1 MRRALVFFSAT
12 VAALRPRALTSEK
25 DMMPFVNNA
34 SASAAMDVGHN
45 VLRTITTLR
54 GGDPAFY
61 ASLYTALQITYCDYL
76 SNTDHHAPG
85 DEPLATWPSSMHSE
99 MAVPPYYRF
108 VASSHPN
115 ALVDENGDCLRL
127 VSPPAAVATQYE
139 RGYCEVIA
147 NCYWSTLQFDD
158 AHDRVPVYATNQ
170 AAAPPSDA
178 MTLPQ
183 ATATLQKWAQSAAY
197 FVAPPII
204 LGVLCFLGCLFF
216 LLCRCCCNR
225 CGGRNAKPS
234 GYSRMERGVPIAFFL
249 VFAGAIAGVA
259 IASLL
264 YYNVITNE
272 IGSLFTTTV
281 TTISGL
287 VSWVHSIAAPLVH
300 LRDTVV
306 NSADA
311 ISVKLN
317 NSDFIADGLNG
328 LVHRLEAFE
337 NQTYNVV
344 LPRGCVVGTD
354 LICIPCDVCTSINV
368 QVSDAVSQMESAAG
382 SGIATLQSTRSS
394 LLSLLVNSK
403 DTIKSTV
410 NNVVVGVGLL
420 SDMAG
425 NATLHVDTYSNTWQ
439 HQSLARQAGILVL
452 FVFSIVVIAVG
463 VIGICFGLTPLRC
476 LAIILHIAYLL
487 GFITLLLTFIISA
500 VFIAVSILMGDVCQL
515 TLLVAQDWT
524 PILGHSSG
532 RGLNACFQNQSLI
545 DAMGLQ
551 SSLAFANNLT
561 IPSLN
566 LSSMLQFTSLDAFAE
581 TILATNTSTFQVDPT
596 LLPTFLSV
604 LNNFT
609 SQSYIASTQTAAVAA
624 TCDVNDGNF
633 ALQNPT
639 TPWLLHGSTALT
651 DPVED
656 VASMYLPYRN
666 PCAGVLHP
674 VCGHNTLCPYDGFLV
689 EIVSNMSAL
698 VRVTA
703 DAKTFVDDMH
713 VSMLQ
718 LENATST
725 FSGQV
730 TNLSSTL
737 NEIREV
743 LQASLISDVR
753 AFEKSMNCT
762 FVARDYNRFYVAL
775 CGTVTPALL
784 MISLCLF
791 LLGLF

>member
-1 MRRALVFFSAT
+1 MRLVLLAAT
-12 VAALRPRALTSEK
+12 VAAALHPRSLADSN
-25 DMMPFVNNA
+25 DMPFVNNA

-45 VLRTITTLR
+45 VLSTITKLR
-54 GGDPAFY
+54 GGDHAFY
-61 ASLYTALQITYCDYL
+61 TSLYTALQITYCDYL
-76 SNTDHHAPG
+76 SNTDRHAPG
-85 DEPLATWPSSMHSE
+85 DEPLATWPSNMHSD

-115 ALVDENGDCLRL
+115 ALVDKNGDCLRL
-127 VSPPAAVATQYE
+127 ASPPAAVAAQYQ

-147 NCYWSTLQFDD
+147 NCYWSPLQFADSP
-158 AHDRVPVYATNQ
+158 DRVPVYATNQ
-170 AAAPPSDA
+170 AASPPSGA

-183 ATATLQKWAQSAAY
+183 ATATLQKWAQSTAY

-204 LGVLCFLGCLFF
+204 LGVLCFLCCLLF

-225 CGGRNAKPS
+225 CGGRNAKPA
-234 GYSRMERGVPIAFFL
+234 GYSRMERGLPIGFFL
-249 VFAGAIAGVA
+249 LFAGAIAGVA

-264 YYNVITNE
+264 YYNVITSE
-272 IGSLFTTTV
+272 IGSLFTTTL

-287 VSWVHSIAAPLVH
+287 VSWVHAVAAPLVH

-306 NSADA
+306 TSADA

-317 NSDFIADGLNG
+317 NSDFIANGLNG
-328 LVHRLEAFE
+328 LVQQLEAFE

-344 LPRGCVVGTD
+344 LPHGCVVGSD

-368 QVSDAVSQMESAAG
+368 QVSDAVNQMQSAAG
-382 SGIATLQSTRSS
+382 AGITTLQSTRSS
-394 LLSLLVNSK
+394 LLSMLVNSK

-410 NNVVVGVGLL
+410 NNVVVGVVLL

-425 NATLHVDTYSNTWQ
+425 NATLQVDSYSTTWQ
-439 HQSLARQAGILVL
+439 NQSLARQAGILVL
-452 FVFSIVVIAVG
+452 FVFAIVVIAVG
-463 VIGICFGLTPLRC
+463 VLGICFGLTPLRC

-500 VFIAVSILMGDVCQL
+500 IFIAVSILMGDVCQL
-515 TLLVAQDWT
+515 TLLLAQDWT
-524 PILGHSSG
+524 PILGQSSG
-532 RGLNACFQNQSLI
+532 RGFNACFRNQSLI
-545 DAMGLQ
+545 DATDMQ
-551 SSLAFANNLT
+551 SSLAFANNIT

-566 LSSMLQFTSLDAFAE
+566 LSSMLQFTSLSAFAD
-581 TILATNTSTFQVDPT
+581 TILATNTSTFQVDPA

-604 LNNFT
+604 LNDFT
-609 SQSYIASTQTAAVAA
+609 SQSYITSTQSAAVAA
-624 TCDVNDGNF
+624 SCTVNDGNF

-639 TPWLLHGSTALT
+639 TPWLLRGSAALT
-651 DPVED
+651 NPVQD

-674 VCGHNTLCPYDGFLV
+674 VCGHNTLCPYDSFLV

-698 VRVTA
+698 IRVTA

-713 VSMLQ
+713 VSMLA

-725 FSGQV
+725 FSVLRCPTPLYTQV
-730 TNLSSTL
+730 S
-737 NEIREV
+737 
-743 LQASLISDVR
+743 
-753 AFEKSMNCT
+753 
-762 FVARDYNRFYVAL
+762 
-775 CGTVTPALL
+775 G
-784 MISLCLF
+784 
-791 LLGLF
+791 